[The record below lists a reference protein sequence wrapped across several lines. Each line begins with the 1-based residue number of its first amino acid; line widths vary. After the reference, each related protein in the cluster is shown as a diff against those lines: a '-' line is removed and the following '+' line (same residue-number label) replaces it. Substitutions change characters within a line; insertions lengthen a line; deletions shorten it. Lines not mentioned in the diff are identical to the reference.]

1 MNLTALASTGLKYK
15 ELAAGDAN
23 GPGAFAKAFTSA
35 CNFTKQSHTKLAV
48 KVLVSKFRVNCTEMI
63 NTGELF

>member
-1 MNLTALASTGLKYK
+1 MGFNFEKNK
-15 ELAAGDAN
+15 ER
-23 GPGAFAKAFTSA
+23 K
-35 CNFTKQSHTKLAV
+35 TKQSHTKLAV